1 MINSFVL
8 AGKIQGDVL
17 RIELKSGK
25 TMVAF
30 EFVAEYDKGGGY
42 AGRSEHRCKA
52 FGNTAQQILESGV
65 SDGARLVLQGSIETD
80 SYEGKNGPAKSNN
93 FVVMGF
99 ERMDDA
105 GDSFI

>member
-8 AGKIQGDVL
+8 AGKIQGEVR
-17 RIELKSGK
+17 RIDTKSGK
-25 TMVAF
+25 AMVVF

-52 FGNTAQQILESGV
+52 FGNAAQQILDSGV
-65 SDGARLVLQGSIETD
+65 SDGAALVLQGSIETD
-80 SYEGKNGPAKSNN
+80 SYEGKNGPAKSNQ